1 MKLTTRVSR
10 LGTRVCH
17 LVTTDRMTR
26 TVYLDILMGNVS
38 MGALDT
44 RTVPNAVFVREF
56 SYIFIL
62 NEIETGSEDLLL
74 AQVVQCTA
82 VV

>member
-1 MKLTTRVSR
+1 
-10 LGTRVCH
+10 
-17 LVTTDRMTR
+17 MTR

-38 MGALDT
+38 MGALDA